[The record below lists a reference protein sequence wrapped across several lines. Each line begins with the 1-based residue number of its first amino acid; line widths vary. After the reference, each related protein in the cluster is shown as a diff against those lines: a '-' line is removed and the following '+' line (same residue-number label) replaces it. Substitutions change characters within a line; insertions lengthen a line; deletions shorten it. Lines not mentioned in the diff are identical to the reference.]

1 MELIHWL
8 IDVLEGW
15 VPLISLGS
23 EG

>member
-1 MELIHWL
+1 MDIINWL

-15 VPLISLGS
+15 VPLISLGV